1 MWPHLLLLLLPY
13 AFHSASATT
22 LDDKPDVDALLLDGK
37 LPSDLGDHIPHLM
50 GLFLGLNSFTG
61 SLPASL
67 VNATQI
73 RFLDISFNNITGT
86 VPPEIGML
94 CPEVL
99 NFKSNQL
106 MATTAQD
113 WEFMTFLTNCTRLRF
128 LSIQANMLGG
138 MLPSSVGNLSAHLQ
152 QFIFGFNKISG
163 KLPFGISNL
172 VGLNVLD
179 FPHNQLTGVLP
190 DSIGR
195 LNLLQQLYFNNN
207 QFSGSM
213 PSSLGNLTRL
223 LVLSAGSNKFK
234 GALPTGLG
242 NLQEI
247 TEADFS
253 NNKFSGT
260 LPKEIFN
267 LSTLSNTLDLSNNFL
282 VGSLPPEVGSL
293 TKLTYMYVSMNNLSG
308 PLPDTLSYCQSL
320 IELKLDQNYFNST
333 IPSSISKMQ
342 GLTFLNLSK
351 NALSGVVPQ
360 ELGLMDGIQELY
372 LAHNYLSGHIPES
385 LQNMASLYRLD
396 LSFNNLDGKVPSQGV
411 FSNVTGFLFEGNS
424 RLCGCNSELRLPPC
438 PPLESMEHK
447 KKRHFI
453 IAIAIPIVGA
463 ILCLSVMLVFF
474 TRRKETKAQST
485 STSGFQLMGD
495 NYPRVTYVELAQGTG
510 GFATANLIGRGM
522 HGSVYKCHLLLNN
535 MMTTVAVKVFDLQQT
550 GCSKSFLAECEALS
564 KVRHRNLI
572 SVITCCSSS
581 DSSQNDFKALVFE
594 FMPNG
599 NLDSWLHPDVHDA
612 SRQLQGLTLMQR
624 LNIAVDIADALDYL
638 HNNWEP
644 PIVHCDLKP
653 SNILLNEDL
662 VAHVGNFGLAKILS
676 EPAAEQLINS
686 KSSNGIRGTI
696 GYVAPEYGEG
706 GQVSSRGDVYSFG
719 CAILELFIG
728 KAPTHDMFRD
738 GLTLQKHA
746 KDAFPGMLMQIVDP
760 VLLSIEE
767 ASASSLLD
775 GSNTMEHTSNA
786 MFSVIEVALSCSK
799 HAPTKRMCIGDAAA
813 AIHRIRDSYVRITQK
828 E

>member
-13 AFHSASATT
+13 AFQSASATA
-22 LDDKPDVDALLLDGK
+22 LDDKPDVDALLG
-37 LPSDLGDHIPHLM
+37 
-50 GLFLGLNSFTG
+50 
-61 SLPASL
+61 ASL

-73 RFLDISFNNITGT
+73 RFLDITGT

-99 NFKSNQL
+99 NFESNQL
-106 MATTAQD
+106 MAATAQD
-113 WEFMTFLTNCTRLRF
+113 WEFMTFLTNCTRLRN
-128 LSIQANMLGG
+128 LCIQANALGG
-138 MLPSSVGNLSAHLQ
+138 VLPSSVGNLSAHLQ
-152 QFIFGFNKISG
+152 QFIFGFNEISG

-179 FPHNQLTGVLP
+179 FPHNQFTDVLP

-207 QFSGSM
+207 QFSGSL

-234 GALPTGLG
+234 GGLPTGLG

-253 NNKFSGT
+253 NNKFS
-260 LPKEIFN
+260 
-267 LSTLSNTLDLSNNFL
+267 
-282 VGSLPPEVGSL
+282 
-293 TKLTYMYVSMNNLSG
+293 
-308 PLPDTLSYCQSL
+308 
-320 IELKLDQNYFNST
+320 
-333 IPSSISKMQ
+333 
-342 GLTFLNLSK
+342 
-351 NALSGVVPQ
+351 
-360 ELGLMDGIQELY
+360 
-372 LAHNYLSGHIPES
+372 
-385 LQNMASLYRLD
+385 
-396 LSFNNLDGKVPSQGV
+396 
-411 FSNVTGFLFEGNS
+411 
-424 RLCGCNSELRLPPC
+424 
-438 PPLESMEHK
+438 
-447 KKRHFI
+447 
-453 IAIAIPIVGA
+453 
-463 ILCLSVMLVFF
+463 
-474 TRRKETKAQST
+474 
-485 STSGFQLMGD
+485 
-495 NYPRVTYVELAQGTG
+495 
-510 GFATANLIGRGM
+510 
-522 HGSVYKCHLLLNN
+522 
-535 MMTTVAVKVFDLQQT
+535 
-550 GCSKSFLAECEALS
+550 AECEALS
-564 KVRHRNLI
+564 KVRHRYLI

-581 DSSQNDFKALVFE
+581 DSSQNDFKALMFE

-612 SRQLQGLTLMQR
+612 SQQLQGLTLIQR
-624 LNIAVDIADALDYL
+624 LNIAVGIADALDYL
-638 HNNWEP
+638 HNNCEP

-662 VAHVGNFGLAKILS
+662 VAHVGDFGLAKIIS

-686 KSSNGIRGTI
+686 KSSTGIRGTI

-719 CAILELFIG
+719 SVVLELFIG

-775 GSNTMEHTSNA
+775 GSNPMEHTSNA
-786 MFSVIEVALSCSK
+786 ISSVIEVALSCSK
-799 HAPTKRMCIGDAAA
+799 HAPTERMCIGDAAA

-828 E
+828 